1 MKRQQVFGLL
11 VVAIIGV
18 TIANFLSTGEAT
30 DEYIQRI
37 EESRKSR
44 NGYMISASSPLSK
57 AERNRFKG
65 LNYYPVKEEFKVL
78 AVVRPVEKKQPVFI
92 PTTTGESKK
101 YIPYA
106 YAAFELKGVKAQV
119 LLYQEWEEE
128 NPNRLSLMFA
138 DATSGKETYGGGR
151 YIDLMKGSGNTIVID
166 FNTAYN
172 PFCHFN
178 ETYSCPIPPREN
190 LLEMAIEAGERVY
203 DNNPL

>member
-1 MKRQQVFGLL
+1 MKRQHIFGLL
-11 VVAIIGV
+11 VIAIIGV
-18 TIANFLSTGEAT
+18 TVASFLSTGEAT
-30 DEYIQRI
+30 DAYIQRI

-44 NGYMISASSPLSK
+44 NGYMISAGSPLSK
-57 AERNRFKG
+57 AEKSRFKG

-78 AVVRPVEKKQPVFI
+78 AVVRLVERKQPVFI

-106 YAAFELKGVKAQV
+106 YAAFELKGRKERV
-119 LLYQEWEEE
+119 LLYQDWEEE

-138 DATSGKETYGGGR
+138 DATSGEATYGGGR
-151 YIDLMKGSGNTIVID
+151 YIDVTKGSGNTIVID
-166 FNTAYN
+166 FNMAYN

-190 LLEMAIEAGERVY
+190 LLEMAIEAGEKLY
-203 DNNPL
+203 KGQP

>member
-1 MKRQQVFGLL
+1 MKRQYIFGLL
-11 VVAIIGV
+11 VFAILGV
-18 TIANFLSTGEAT
+18 TVASFLSTGEAT
-30 DEYIQRI
+30 DAYIQRI

-44 NGYMISASSPLSK
+44 NGYMISSGSPLSK
-57 AERNRFKG
+57 AEKSRFKG

-78 AVVRPVEKKQPVFI
+78 AVVRLVERKQPVFI

-106 YAAFELKGVKAQV
+106 YAAFELKGRKERV
-119 LLYQEWEEE
+119 LLYQDWEEE

-138 DATSGKETYGGGR
+138 DATSGEATYGGGR
-151 YIDLMKGSGNTIVID
+151 YIDVTKGSGNTIVID
-166 FNTAYN
+166 FNMAYN

-190 LLEMAIEAGERVY
+190 LLEMAIEAGEKLY
-203 DNNPL
+203 KGQP